1 MEIKDSWILSTLLDN
16 TADSIYIKDRECRL
30 WLVSKKMAL
39 TLHVADPAEIY
50 GKTDIDLFGN
60 EFGEKTI
67 RDDMQLM
74 KSGKPII
81 GAIERRITDDGK
93 INWTSTTKFPLR
105 DDQGEIIGLLGI
117 TREIN
122 DLKDT
127 ETQLQFLATHDPLTS
142 LANRYLLSDRVEQ
155 AIRRAKRNKG
165 LFAILFVDLNGFKA
179 INDNEGHDMGDK
191 YLIQVA
197 NILNNNVRS
206 TDTVARIGGDEFVV
220 LLDELQQPV
229 VASQISQ
236 KLANLIHKETDP
248 LLYSV
253 TASIGISLFP
263 HNGTDF
269 DSLLRAADLAMF
281 EAKKTKV
288 AFWSNMKET

>member
-1 MEIKDSWILSTLLDN
+1 MQIKDSWILSTLLDN

-30 WLVSKKMAL
+30 WLVSRKMAL
-39 TLHVADPAEIY
+39 SLNVADPSEIY
-50 GKTDIDLFGN
+50 GKTDIELFGK
-60 EFGEKTI
+60 EFGEKTMQ
-67 RDDMQLM
+67 DDLLVM
-74 KSGKPII
+74 KTGQPLI
-81 GAIERRITDDGK
+81 GIIERLITTDGD
-93 INWTSTTKFPLR
+93 INWTSTTKFPLHN
-105 DDQGEIIGLLGI
+105 DQGEIIGLLGI

-229 VASQISQ
+229 IASQIAQ

-248 LLYSV
+248 LSYSV
-253 TASIGISLFP
+253 TASIGISVFP
-263 HNGTDF
+263 HDGTDF
-269 DSLLRAADLAMF
+269 DSLLKAADLAMF
-281 EAKKTKV
+281 EAKKENLEYKF
-288 AFWSNMKET
+288 A